1 MRTSEPKPHEINGF
15 ASVPLIPKFAQK
27 LPLGHA
33 NFGIGTLVRARRSRQ
48 YQGICA
54 IGAAYT
60 KAVTA
65 RQCDHTVMPRRQS
78 ARLARRAAAFFT
90 PEAKAEGKTKRR
102 NAANGTYI

>member
-1 MRTSEPKPHEINGF
+1 MPPFAHQFARLIGPFHGF
-15 ASVPLIPKFAQK
+15 FPAARRFA
-27 LPLGHA
+27 PA
-33 NFGIGTLVRARRSRQ
+33 RARRSGR